1 MESMESVNEKVNEFI
16 KNKFS
21 YNSDTE
27 FECTYKKMES
37 LSNDIYQVIIK
48 DKKTN
53 KIILEI
59 AYRNFICFFIFYN
72 YLIYI
77 SA

>member
-27 FECTYKKMES
+27 FECTYKK
-37 LSNDIYQVIIK
+37 IIHH
-48 DKKTN
+48 KKKKN
-53 KIILEI
+53 KIII
-59 AYRNFICFFIFYN
+59 
-72 YLIYI
+72 
-77 SA
+77 